1 MVIDDV
7 GVFYLNDQKVS
18 ELDLISITE
27 TGHVGI
33 GTFLFTGEGWAP
45 VGTVK
50 EFEDFNV
57 WSIGD

>member
-18 ELDLISITE
+18 ELDLISTTE
-27 TGHVGI
+27 TGYVGI
-33 GTFLFTGEGWAP
+33 GTYLFSGDGWEP
-45 VGTVK
+45 PGTVT

-57 WSIGD
+57 WSLGE